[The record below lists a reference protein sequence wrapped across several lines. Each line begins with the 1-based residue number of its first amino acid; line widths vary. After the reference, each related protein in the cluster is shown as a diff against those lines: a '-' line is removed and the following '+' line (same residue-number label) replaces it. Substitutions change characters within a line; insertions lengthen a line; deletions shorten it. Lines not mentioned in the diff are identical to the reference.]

1 MDIKRFYVCV
11 PSVQVGGERIKELIA
26 DIKKAKKDMKYSYS
40 TNVKIDLNG
49 CIYTRSIRLDRID
62 NIRVA
67 NDELKISFIARIRK
81 GNNTYECVDKD
92 ATIGIPIRMIDS
104 IEVDVIA

>member
-1 MDIKRFYVCV
+1 MDIKKFYVCV

-26 DIKKAKKDMKYSYS
+26 DIKKAKKTMKYSYA
-40 TNVKIDLNG
+40 TNIKVDLNG

-62 NIRVA
+62 KINFA
-67 NDELKISFIARIRK
+67 DNELKISFIARVQK
-81 GNNTYECVDKD
+81 DNNTYECVDKD
-92 ATIGIPIRMIDS
+92 ATIGIPIKMIDN

>member
-1 MDIKRFYVCV
+1 MDIKRFYVSV

-26 DIKKAKKDMKYSYS
+26 DIKKAKKDMKYSYA
-40 TNVKIDLNG
+40 TNVIIDLNG

-62 NIRVA
+62 NIRVVD
-67 NDELKISFIARIRK
+67 NELKISFIARIQK
-81 GNNTYECVDKD
+81 GNNSYECVDKD